1 MLSGKNTLAK
11 LAGIFLVLF
20 APVCVADEDRKL
32 KVFYT
37 SSEARVTSDACL
49 KSYKDNYGSVASEY
63 AEVPF
68 ARLFK
73 SVENDVLLCVPKDI
87 PVDGYASLSKGT
99 VKVEVGFF
107 MVNGA
112 SDKSKCGILNG
123 FTPPSSFSPILRA
136 SSGAQLID
144 ALKVGRI
151 NCVYIVES
159 DFSKLLKDRLPSAKY
174 EFKKEISVTLVHMA
188 RPAAQKILE
197 KP

>member
-1 MLSGKNTLAK
+1 MIRGNKIFVG
-11 LAGIFLVLF
+11 LAGVLLAF
-20 APVCVADEDRKL
+20 SARVCIAGEARKL

-73 SVENDVLLCVPKDI
+73 STDNDVLLCIPKDM
-87 PVDGYASLSKGT
+87 PVGDYHELKMGAVT
-99 VKVEVGFF
+99 VGIGFF

-112 SDKSKCGILNG
+112 SDKSKCGSLNG
-123 FTPPSSFSPILRA
+123 IAGPKGFSPILKA

-144 ALKVGRI
+144 ALKIGRI

-159 DFSKLLKDRLPSAKY
+159 DFAKLLKDRLPSAKY

-188 RPAAQKILE
+188 RPAAHKVLE